1 MATADAMVGR
11 RLGRYL
17 VLETIGSGGMGVVY
31 RAHDEQLDRDVAI
44 KVLNAVTH
52 SSERDRRQL
61 KNEARALSRL
71 NHPNI
76 ETIYDFEIE
85 DGLEFLVIELLSGKS
100 LSDKI
105 EGPFTEGDTVRI
117 GLHIAEALIAAHRHG
132 VVHCDLKPSNVF
144 ITNDGQTKVLD
155 FGLARL
161 LALADTD
168 STESLGARLSPVG
181 TLPYMAPEQFL
192 HGNADERTDI
202 YCLGAI
208 LYEMATGQ
216 RPFQQKTAVALQ
228 HAIIKDPPSSPRS
241 LNPTIS
247 QELDRI
253 IGKCLE
259 KDPYARYQSAKEV
272 SLDLQGLISY
282 WPVQKITKPFPW
294 KKGAIAAGL
303 VAALVIA
310 IAVAVKI
317 KPHSKPRG
325 DPASKPAGTA
335 VGPMRIAVLPFE
347 SLGASPERNY
357 VAEGLA
363 DELAGLL
370 SRVRTLQVIA
380 PDSFRRLN
388 KTTLTLTEVSRQF
401 GARYFV
407 TGSVEWNANQM
418 RIRVRMLDDSIGILW
433 ARSFDRKSS
442 DNLAIENEVAQEV
455 VRSLALTVG
464 GDEKQALATPPTQN
478 SQAFDAYLRG
488 KTLVTR
494 FNNRGL
500 EEDFVAAQ
508 STLRTAIQLDSQMAE
523 AYGELA
529 HLYFLHDVERARPTK
544 DPERLRVAA
553 QQALAIDPQQVAALD
568 ALAMMYV
575 LRNEDDIAYFHALKV
590 LSVAPYD
597 PGALVVLG
605 AVYGNNGLLE
615 DALAAFRKAG
625 ETDPLY
631 LYPMTNAAEALL
643 MMGRLDEAWQQNEAA
658 AAIEPE
664 NYSVLMKRAWI
675 RYHQGRLDEAEQII
689 RHATQRVSSAE
700 RSGFDLIQA
709 WIYSRQGHH
718 EQARALLSA
727 VENLPPASQSLDRQ
741 MWLAEGWALEN
752 APDKSLPLLTTVANA
767 HPNYPWFVRNE
778 NLQSL
783 RGNPAFDKLLSDL
796 KVQWEKNRAK
806 FQSSSEVL
814 HGNAV

>member
-1 MATADAMVGR
+1 MGGR
-11 RLGRYL
+11 RLGRYR
-17 VLETIGSGGMGVVY
+17 VLEAIGSGGMGVVY

-44 KVLNAVTH
+44 KVLNAITH
-52 SSERDRRQL
+52 GSERDRRQL

-100 LSDKI
+100 LSDRI
-105 EGPFTEGDTVRI
+105 EGPFSEGDTARI
-117 GLHIAEALIAAHRHG
+117 GLNIAAALIAAHRHG

-144 ITNDGQTKVLD
+144 VTNDGQTKVLD

-168 STESLGARLSPVG
+168 STETLSARLSPVG

-202 YCLGAI
+202 YSLGTV

-228 HAIIKDPPSSPRS
+228 HAIINDPPSSARS
-241 LNPTIS
+241 LNPAIS

-253 IGKCLE
+253 IRKCLE
-259 KDPYARYQSAKEV
+259 KDPYSRYQSAKEV

-282 WPVQKITKPFPW
+282 RPDQRITRPFPW
-294 KKGAIAAGL
+294 KKGAIAAAL
-303 VAALVIA
+303 AAALVIGIVA
-310 IAVAVKI
+310 AVKV
-317 KPHSKPRG
+317 KRTSKPPS
-325 DPASKPAGTA
+325 DPASKSVSAP
-335 VGPMRIAVLPFE
+335 VEPLRIAVLPFE
-347 SLGASPERNY
+347 SLGASAERNY

-363 DELAGLL
+363 DEVAGLL
-370 SRVRTLQVIA
+370 SRVRRLQVIA

-388 KTTLTLTEVSRQF
+388 KTELTLPEVSRQF

-407 TGSVEWNANQM
+407 TGSVEWDANQM
-418 RIRVRMLDDSIGILW
+418 RIRVRMLDDSNGILW
-433 ARSFDRKSS
+433 ARSFDRKST

-455 VRSLALTVG
+455 VQSLALTVG
-464 GDEKQALATPPTQN
+464 GEEKQALATLPTQN

-488 KTLVTR
+488 KTLVSR

-508 STLRTAIQLDSQMAE
+508 DALRKAIQLDHQMAA

-529 HLYFLHDVERARPTK
+529 HLYVLHDVERARPTK

-568 ALAMMYV
+568 ALAMMYIF
-575 LRNEDDIAYFHALKV
+575 RSEDDIAYFYALKV
-590 LSVAPYD
+590 LAAAPHD

-605 AVYGNNGLLE
+605 AVYGNKGLLD

-631 LYPMTNAAEALL
+631 LYPLTNAAEALL
-643 MMGRLDEAWQQNEAA
+643 MMGRLDEAWQENESA
-658 AAIEPE
+658 AAIEPD
-664 NYSVLMKRAWI
+664 NYAVLLMRTWI
-675 RYHQGRLDEAEQII
+675 RYQQGRLDEAEQII
-689 RHATQRVSSAE
+689 RYATQRVSPAE

-709 WIYSRQGHH
+709 WIDSRQGHH
-718 EQARALLSA
+718 EQAKASLSA
-727 VENLPPASQSLDRQ
+727 AENSPAVRKSLDRQ

-767 HPNYPWFVRNE
+767 HPNYPWFTRNE
-778 NLQSL
+778 NLRPL
-783 RGNPAFDKLLSDL
+783 RGNPAFEKLLSDL

-806 FQSSSEVL
+806 FRSSSEVL
-814 HGNAV
+814 HGSAT